1 MRLTFGDGFESWRI
15 ALIATG
21 IGIAFAGTF
30 MLGGLGGP
38 DSSMGPKIAAGA
50 VAVVGLLMVV
60 AGLIG
65 RQTSTR
71 GDWGFFPVL
80 IYFVVLPVV
89 AYLAKLST
97 GWKLILAAWCV
108 VCVAAAVVIA
118 RRRA

>member
-1 MRLTFGDGFESWRI
+1 MRLTVGDGFESWRI
-15 ALIATG
+15 VLIATG

-38 DSSMGPKIAAGA
+38 DASMGPKIAAGA

-71 GDWGFFPVL
+71 REWAFSPL
-80 IYFVVLPVV
+80 QIYFVVLPVV

-108 VCVAAAVVIA
+108 GCVAAALVIV